1 MSVFNRIGPYEIQH
15 EIGRGGMAVVF
26 LARDTRTAVEVALK
40 LVRDGSGH
48 EEREILE
55 AEQRGAQL
63 QKQFS
68 SVSSRV
74 PQVYEYGTDG
84 GYFYVAMEY
93 LEGENL
99 SDAIAR
105 GPMPMER
112 ALSIAGDLCRFVED
126 AHGFEPEGGDRP
138 LRSLLHGDLKPRNIR
153 LTPGGQVKV
162 LDFGI
167 AKALSLSRKVT
178 RNDFGSVAYLSP
190 ERLESGDVD
199 QYADFWAIGVMLY
212 ELLTGEQAF
221 RAPDTRRL
229 EKLIVSRSQPPL
241 LAELEPVSLRA
252 VLSKLLAPEPSER
265 YDSARAIRE
274 DIERCVAGAPTEAE
288 QHGWPRGAVPE
299 LPDEGTRATHPP
311 AIDPEQT
318 RRTTKAVVPPPIP
331 TLAAPVVPPP
341 LPSPAPAAVAT
352 AAAKPKSKMRRRL
365 KIAATV
371 FVIILFMRELGLSSD
386 AERVAGAA
394 PTTELDEI
402 GTLWNQY
409 DALSRRSVLGFG
421 TGDLASA
428 LTTQTEALADRV
440 FANYRTPQPTVREA
454 QWRQVRTALARAL
467 PTRRRNTRLRAMLRY
482 CDGHLHRI
490 DGEAHNARRLPAEA
504 QREFA
509 DAVAAFREAA
519 ELRSDWPDPYLGL
532 ARTFIYGLEDVERGA
547 DALLRAER
555 AGYTLGNRESAQLG
569 DGYRTRAETLM
580 RSARDVTGLSQE
592 RDYLTRAADSYRQ
605 ALEHYAKATDYAGVP
620 RNIALAQR
628 SLRTVERRLE
638 ALLLFSPPSF
648 EPEDKPWR

>member
-26 LARDTRTAVEVALK
+26 LARDSRTAADVALK

-55 AEQRGAQL
+55 AETRGAQL

-74 PQVYEYGTDG
+74 PQVYEFGTDG

-105 GPMPMER
+105 GPMPMEQ
-112 ALSIAGDLCRFVED
+112 ALSIAGELCRFVED

-153 LTPGGQVKV
+153 LTPAGQVKV

-241 LAELEPVSLRA
+241 LAELEPVALRA
-252 VLSKLLAPEPSER
+252 VLSKLLAPEPGDR
-265 YDSARAIRE
+265 YASARAIRE
-274 DIERCVAGAPTEAE
+274 DIERCLAGTATDAE
-288 QHGWPRGAVPE
+288 QHGWPRSAVP
-299 LPDEGTRATHPP
+299 DDATRATHQP

-318 RRTTKAVVPPPIP
+318 RRTTKAVV
-331 TLAAPVVPPP
+331 
-341 LPSPAPAAVAT
+341 
-352 AAAKPKSKMRRRL
+352 AAADPGDRHTGRAAAASGAIAQSVAAAAQRRETARRD
-365 KIAATV
+365 AA
-371 FVIILFMRELGLSSD
+371 LSEDRRHAVRHD
-386 AERVAGAA
+386 ALHARAQLVVSRGSRCGNGADHRARRDWDAVERVRLAGAA
-394 PTTELDEI
+394 QRAGFRHRRPRERVD
-402 GTLWNQY
+402 
-409 DALSRRSVLGFG
+409 DADRDAGRSRLRKLSHAAADGPRGAVASGAHG
-421 TGDLASA
+421 TGPRAADAAAQYASCA
-428 LTTQTEALADRV
+428 PC
-440 FANYRTPQPTVREA
+440 FATATVTST
-454 QWRQVRTALARAL
+454 VSTAMRSK
-467 PTRRRNTRLRAMLRY
+467 
-482 CDGHLHRI
+482 
-490 DGEAHNARRLPAEA
+490 ARRLPAEA
-504 QREFA
+504 QREYA

-519 ELRSDWPDPYLGL
+519 ELRSDWADPYLGL
-532 ARTFIYGLEDVERGA
+532 ARTFIYGLDDVERGA

-555 AGYTLGNRESAQLG
+555 AGYTPGNREAAQLG
-569 DGYRTRAETLM
+569 DGYRTRADTLL

-592 RDYLTRAADSYRQ
+592 RDYLTRAAESYRQ
-605 ALEHYAKATDYAGVP
+605 ALEHYAKATDYTGVP
-620 RNIALAQR
+620 RNIALSQR
-628 SLRTVERRLE
+628 SLTTVERRLE
-638 ALLLFSPPSF
+638 ALLLYAPPSF
-648 EPEDKPWR
+648 EAESKPWR

>member
-1 MSVFNRIGPYEIQH
+1 
-15 EIGRGGMAVVF
+15 MAVVF
-26 LARDTRTAVEVALK
+26 LARDSRTGADVALK
-40 LVRDGSGH
+40 LVRDGSAH

-55 AEQRGAQL
+55 AETRGAQL
-63 QKQFS
+63 QRQFS

-74 PQVYEYGTDG
+74 PQVYEFGTDG

-105 GPMPMER
+105 GPMPMDR
-112 ALSIAGDLCRFVED
+112 ALSIAGELCRFVED

-153 LTPGGQVKV
+153 LTPAGQVKV

-252 VLSKLLAPEPSER
+252 VLCRLLAPEPAER
-265 YDSARAIRE
+265 YDSGRAIRE
-274 DIERCVAGAPTEAE
+274 DIERCVSGVATEAE
-288 QHGWPRGAVPE
+288 QQGWPRNPAPE
-299 LPDEGTRATHPP
+299 LPDDATRATHPP

-331 TLAAPVVPPP
+331 PPIPTLNAPIEPPP
-341 LPSPAPAAVAT
+341 LPGPPATT
-352 AAAKPKSKMRRRL
+352 AAGAGTKPVAVKPPSKMLRRL
-365 KIAATV
+365 KIAVTV
-371 FVIILFMRELGLSSD
+371 LVIILFMRELGLSSD

-409 DALSRRSVLGFG
+409 DSLSRRSVLGFG

-440 FANYRTPQPTVREA
+440 FANYRAPQPTVREA

-467 PTRRRNTRLRAMLRY
+467 PTRRRNARLRAMVRY
-482 CDGHLHRI
+482 CDGPLHRI
-490 DGEAHNARRLPAEA
+490 DGEARKARRLPAEA

-519 ELRSDWPDPYLGL
+519 ELQPDWADPYLGL

-547 DALLRAER
+547 DAMLRAER
-555 AGYTLGNRESAQLG
+555 AGYTPGSREAAQLG
-569 DGYRTRAETLM
+569 DGYRTRADTLA

-592 RDYLTRAADSYRQ
+592 RDYLTRAAESYRQ
-605 ALEHYAKATDYAGVP
+605 ALEHYGKATDYSGVP

-628 SLRTVERRLE
+628 SLTTIERRLE

-648 EPEDKPWR
+648 EAENKPWR